1 MILRSRIVLPVSQP
15 PIEDGAVLIK
25 GNRIA
30 SIGSWKHL
38 RASKQGEAIDLGNSI
53 LLPGLVNAHCH
64 LDYTDMAGKVPPQK
78 SFTDWIKLITSAKS
92 EWNYSEFAESW
103 LRGARMLLRTGT
115 TTVADFE
122 AVPELLPEVW
132 TATPLRVISFLEL
145 TGVRS
150 RRKPRSILQEA
161 LERIESLSRGRC
173 RAAVAPHAPYSTV
186 PELLRRTA
194 AAARRR
200 RWPLSIHVAESTQ
213 EFEMF
218 MNGSGEMFEWLR
230 RNERD
235 MSDCGVGSPVQH
247 LERCR
252 ALSKNLLAVHVNFL
266 AARDASLLARKKA
279 SVVHCPRSHFYFRH
293 QKFPLRELT
302 RARVNVCL
310 GTDSLATDY
319 KKPKEPVE
327 LNMFDE
333 MRSFAR
339 AHSRLPPEKIL
350 RLATL
355 NGALALGLDRKIG
368 RLSKGAFADLI
379 TIPFSGNAADAYE
392 AVLDH
397 RRDVSASMIDGNWA
411 VEPAPQ

>member
-1 MILRSRIVLPVSQP
+1 
-15 PIEDGAVLIK
+15 
-25 GNRIA
+25 
-30 SIGSWKHL
+30 
-38 RASKQGEAIDLGNSI
+38 
-53 LLPGLVNAHCH
+53 
-64 LDYTDMAGKVPPQK
+64 
-78 SFTDWIKLITSAKS
+78 
-92 EWNYSEFAESW
+92 
-103 LRGARMLLRTGT
+103 
-115 TTVADFE
+115 
-122 AVPELLPEVW
+122 
-132 TATPLRVISFLEL
+132 
-145 TGVRS
+145 
-150 RRKPRSILQEA
+150 
-161 LERIESLSRGRC
+161 
-173 RAAVAPHAPYSTV
+173 
-186 PELLRRTA
+186 
-194 AAARRR
+194 
-200 RWPLSIHVAESTQ
+200 
-213 EFEMF
+213 MF

-310 GTDSLATDY
+310 GTDSLATVY

-379 TIPFSGNAADAYE
+379 TIPFAGNAADAYE

-397 RRDVSASMIDGNWA
+397 HRDVSASMIDGNWA